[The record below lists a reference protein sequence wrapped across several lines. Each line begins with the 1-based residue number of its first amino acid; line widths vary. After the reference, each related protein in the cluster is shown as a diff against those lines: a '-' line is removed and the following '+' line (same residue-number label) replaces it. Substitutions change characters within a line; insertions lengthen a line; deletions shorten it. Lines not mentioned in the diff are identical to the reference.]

1 VYTEFQAHY
10 FFLGSLMEALISSGI
25 KGMYEIVWGHY
36 GKFSQTLEEYTRKT
50 SIVAAI
56 PLERK
61 TQAFYPTTLVKVES
75 IYQEFNNVISYLQ
88 EKVPTNTP
96 GLHTNTL
103 LIRFDRIRVE
113 KLLVN
118 LDGTIKELKV
128 DTLKA
133 SIEVFEP
140 WISEEP
146 KEGVRA

>member
-10 FFLGSLMEALISSGI
+10 FFLGSLMEALISSEI

-75 IYQEFNNVISYLQ
+75 RIQQRYFLSTRKSPYQYSWVAYQYS
-88 EKVPTNTP
+88 
-96 GLHTNTL
+96 
-103 LIRFDRIRVE
+103 
-113 KLLVN
+113 
-118 LDGTIKELKV
+118 LD
-128 DTLKA
+128 
-133 SIEVFEP
+133 
-140 WISEEP
+140 
-146 KEGVRA
+146 